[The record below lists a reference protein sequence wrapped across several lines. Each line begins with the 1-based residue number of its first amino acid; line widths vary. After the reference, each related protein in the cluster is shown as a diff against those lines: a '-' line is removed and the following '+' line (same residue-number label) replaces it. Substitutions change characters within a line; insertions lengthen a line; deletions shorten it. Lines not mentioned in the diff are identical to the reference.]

1 MLYHLYVAYMI
12 VFTLPVQFERSFT
25 RFPLA
30 VGMGNHER
38 DWPGTG
44 DAFEDKAKDSG
55 MFIVHEL
62 VPCLRYAHATL
73 FSPALRWAAFR

>member
-1 MLYHLYVAYMI
+1 LVCVTH
-12 VFTLPVQFERSFT
+12 FVQFEQSFT

-44 DAFEDKAKDSG
+44 DAFEDKAADSG
-55 MFIVHEL
+55 EQHD
-62 VPCLRYAHATL
+62 
-73 FSPALRWAAFR
+73 